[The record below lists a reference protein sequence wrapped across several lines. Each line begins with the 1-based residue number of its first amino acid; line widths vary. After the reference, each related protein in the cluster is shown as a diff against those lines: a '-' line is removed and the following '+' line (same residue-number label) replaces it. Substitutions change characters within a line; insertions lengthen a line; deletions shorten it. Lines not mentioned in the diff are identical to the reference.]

1 MAKKTRSSQSASNQ
15 FDIYIFMYIK
25 SMYGNAIKWS
35 GFEKRAEKGGREK
48 TENSRVKKKIL
59 ERRENISIKSAAAMS
74 RERQC

>member
-1 MAKKTRSSQSASNQ
+1 
-15 FDIYIFMYIK
+15 
-25 SMYGNAIKWS
+25 MYGNAIKWN